1 MKSNL
6 MRRVLRYVIVTSLAF
21 ACLTPL
27 SAQIS
32 AGATFLRMN
41 IGSHAQGMGNAYTAI
56 AASTNGMHYN
66 PAGMGFGSDREV
78 MFFHS
83 KWFQDISVE
92 NVTFMYPFTTRWSLG
107 TSISY
112 LHMPE
117 LTRYEIDPASGGP
130 LETGKF
136 RVYNMIAMAGVGF
149 RVSDHMSLGTNVKFF
164 QEQLESVTAEGVA
177 FDVGL
182 LTRVPNTG
190 LRFGAAVQHIGPP
203 VKYIEK
209 SEVLPMTYKAGM
221 ALKFAGN
228 STVAVDVAKTVGKE
242 VEVLPGL
249 ELGLS
254 DNFFMRG
261 GYQFSNNPTE
271 SSGFAAGFGLE
282 LLDEHR
288 INYVYVPYGD
298 LGDTHR
304 AEVVFHL
311 GSASSGKSRYG
322 EVNSVSAPTNN
333 RARDIINAPAEKTAS
348 SDIPGSGS
356 VRRADKAAQSRS
368 AATNP
373 LPPAETPN
381 VIDLD
386 NDPNFRPAPPT
397 GMGLTMLDGGKMKL
411 TWDASLRRNIA
422 YHIYA
427 RPIDG
432 SKWIRVTREPVA
444 HNYQVF
450 AQTKSGVSLMFVTTA
465 VFNDQESDF
474 SEPVSLD
481 SRPAPKAAAQP
492 AATNTNR
499 PAPVRNNPPAT
510 ARSNSAANRPEP
522 PAQVHLQKLPDR
534 RVRLYWNT
542 VDEAGVSY
550 HIYAR
555 ALDGNKWIRITPEPT
570 RDSFRIFNTRQ
581 SDKTL
586 LMVVTAVRGNEESD
600 FSEPVY
606 LNQ

>member
-6 MRRVLRYVIVTSLAF
+6 MRRVLRYAIVTSLAL
-21 ACLTPL
+21 AGLTPL

-92 NVTFMYPFTTRWSLG
+92 NITFMYPFTTRWSLG

-130 LETGKF
+130 VETGKF

-261 GYQFSNNPTE
+261 GYQFSNNASE
-271 SSGFAAGFGLE
+271 SNGFAAGFGLE

-322 EVNSVSAPTNN
+322 EVNSVSTPSND
-333 RARDIINAPAEKTAS
+333 RARDIINAPAERTAS
-348 SDIPGSGS
+348 SDIPGGS
-356 VRRADKAAQSRS
+356 SARRADEPVQSRN
-368 AATNP
+368 AATKP
-373 LPPAETPN
+373 LPPAETPG

-397 GMGLTMLDGGKMKL
+397 GMALTMLDDGKMKL
-411 TWDASLRRNIA
+411 SWDASLRRNVA

-427 RPIDG
+427 RPLDG

-465 VFNDQESDF
+465 VFNDRESDF
-474 SEPVSLD
+474 SETVSLD
-481 SRPAPKAAAQP
+481 
-492 AATNTNR
+492 NR
-499 PAPVRNNPPAT
+499 PAAKPALPPAAKVASPPTAANPAT
-510 ARSNSAANRPEP
+510 APNSSAANRPAP
-522 PAQVHLQKLPDR
+522 PAQVHLQKLPDS
-534 RVRLYWNT
+534 RVRLYWNA
-542 VDEAGVSY
+542 VDAADVAY

-555 ALDGNKWIRITPEPT
+555 ALDGHKWIRITPEPT

-586 LMVVTAVRGNEESD
+586 LMVVTTVRGNEESD